1 MTAFLHTV
9 IFILLTQLIS
19 FVYERLS
26 LSNRKKKR
34 MFENQKPFCK
44 PGKSSGKTCFLK
56 WSIFQDKSFFFFFFP
71 LSLILALFHV
81 QDLASR
87 DTAFIQETETNIPT
101 FLEHKFDCKPI
112 NDLWFHK
119 FIFFSYTTSLFS
131 SQGNI
136 HSPISILF
144 YFPLYRGILENSTK
158 LSCWELLAS
167 FDYRSQVLVFVLNN
181 NAS

>member
-1 MTAFLHTV
+1 MRDFHLATGKRKECLKIRNPSASQGNQVGKLV
-9 IFILLTQLIS
+9 S
-19 FVYERLS
+19 WSEVYF
-26 LSNRKKKR
+26 KIKV
-34 MFENQKPFCK
+34 
-44 PGKSSGKTCFLK
+44 
-56 WSIFQDKSFFFFFFP
+56 FFFFFFP

-119 FIFFSYTTSLFS
+119 FIFFSYTTSLLS

-136 HSPISILF
+136 HSPISVLF